1 MNYSLGNMLG
11 RRMALA
17 SLDPDAK
24 GYIDAVVAA
33 GGTVSGGQKSAINTF
48 VKTGKSADWYSSL
61 KRMYLPIWGVAA
73 PNAIDMVELGSGT
86 FNGTVT
92 HAAGY
97 VQVDGLTGYFDVG
110 APLATIGCTLN
121 STSFGGLATGTSAT
135 AIVRFLGVQDSSNT
149 TRSILSSSVG
159 TAWLARISSSSA
171 ATSATL
177 TELRGVVLASR
188 SSSAT
193 VNVWQRVASGI
204 TRPINEAAL
213 ASNTLNATASAV
225 FFANN
230 NNGVVSQFSS
240 ATQQTG
246 AMFIGTGFTNT
257 EAEGFTLALKNLWEG
272 TTGLTLP

>member
-1 MNYSLGNMLG
+1 MSLLYSRIAAS
-11 RRMALA
+11 RR
-17 SLDPDAK
+17 DADADA
-24 GYIDAVVAA
+24 YI
-33 GGTVSGGQKSAINTF
+33 SAIRTAGATVTAAQRDYINDF
-48 VKTGKSADWYSSL
+48 IRAEKIASRWDSI
-61 KRMYLPIWGVAA
+61 KRFYLPIWGVAA
-73 PNAIDMVELGSGT
+73 ANAICLRSLTSGT
-86 FNGTVT
+86 FVGSVT
-92 HAAGY
+92 HGAGFINN
-97 VQVDGLTGYFDVG
+97 DGSTGYFDVG

-135 AIVRFLGVQDSSNT
+135 AIVRFLGVQDSSNN

-159 TAWLARISSSSA
+159 TTWLARMSSSGA

-188 SSSAT
+188 SSSTT

-213 ASNTLNATASAV
+213 ASNTLNATASAA
-225 FFANN
+225 FLANN
-230 NNGVVSQFSS
+230 NNGVVSLFSP

-272 TTGLTLP
+272 TTGLTLA